1 MKRLLAAATLSAAFL
16 IPVAV
21 FATMGTAESTTAAQL
36 QYAPSNTAAPT
47 AGGTAQGGAT
57 LTAGTGTWASSSA
70 VTYGYQWQRCNAT
83 GAACVEISGRD
94 EPDVCRPGRRRR
106 EHGPRRRD
114 GAEHGRR
121 RHGQLGHDRR
131 RDGEGHAGARAP
143 RRPCRSRTWRCR

>member
-16 IPVAV
+16 IIPVAV

-47 AGGTAQGGAT
+47 AGGTAQEGAT

-94 EPDVCRPGRRRR
+94 EPDVCRLGRRRR

-114 GAEHGRR
+114 G
-121 RHGQLGHDRR
+121 
-131 RDGEGHAGARAP
+131 EGHAGHGHRVDRVGRERGAAEPAR
-143 RRPCRSRTWRCR
+143 